1 MAFLLFDGIDI
12 TKHIKVKDVNRDSQS
27 EIEVEAVLQ
36 TASGSSAQSVIRTLK
51 KLLYHDDYK
60 ELIFGDEPD
69 KFYYAK
75 VISDFKT
82 DRKRAHY
89 QYVTITFE
97 VKNGI
102 AWQTTYN
109 DVKDI
114 TKNTKQVDIK
124 IDNDGT
130 TTALPIIQVDFKGDN
145 GFLSVVSPKQILEIG
160 SPEAAD
166 MISYARSERLF
177 DYRNFKSYD
186 AYVVSAKN
194 VAITDV
200 IGQKQT
206 GSISTFALNGGD
218 WLGTLSQESF
228 ADTIDGSGLT
238 FNIPANS
245 EGQVG
250 SLYEQLY
257 WMSWFETGSA
267 NQMGVIKVSV
277 SDANG
282 KFLYAKIIEKTSLKN
297 IATVK
302 FVMATSDTTTQ
313 VMQSI
318 DFVPSY
324 KQSENGYLSDN
335 GHDAMYRSDDTVTFY
350 HAGGYYPFRSDYIK
364 SKKSKQVHVYIG
376 SVRGQNK
383 VTNLFVANLMYQ
395 SDKVAKIADVPN
407 RFGNGD
413 TVIIDC
419 EKKQVL
425 VNGRVDNEIIFGSE
439 FPKLPIGQTT
449 TRLLFSSWNSSVP
462 DVSVKYRKRYN

>member
-12 TKHIKVKDVNRDSQS
+12 TKYIKVKDVNRDNQS

-36 TASGSSAQSVIRTLK
+36 STSGASAQSVIRTLK
-51 KLLYHDDYK
+51 KLLHHDDYK

-75 VISDFKT
+75 VTSIFET
-82 DRKRAHY
+82 ERKRSYY
-89 QYVTITFE
+89 QYITITFE
-97 VKNGI
+97 VKNGL

-109 DVKDI
+109 DVEKI
-114 TKNTKQVDIK
+114 TKSAKQVDIE

-130 TTALPIIQVDFKGDN
+130 ATALPIIQVDFTGDN

-166 MISYARSERLF
+166 TISYARSERLF

-186 AYVVSAKN
+186 AYKAATKN
-194 VAITDV
+194 AAITDV
-200 IGQKQT
+200 AGQKQS
-206 GSISTFALNGGD
+206 GKISTFNMKGNE
-218 WLGTLSQESF
+218 WLGSVAQANF
-228 ADTIDGSGLT
+228 ADTIDGAGLT
-238 FNIPANS
+238 FDIPANS

-257 WMSWFETGSA
+257 WMSWFETGLV

-277 SDANG
+277 SDDKG
-282 KFLYAKIIEKTSLKN
+282 KFLYGKTIEKTSLKN

-313 VMQSI
+313 VMQPI

-324 KQSENGYLSDN
+324 KKSENGYLSDN
-335 GHDAMYRSDDTVTFY
+335 GHDAMYRSDETVTFY
-350 HAGGYYPFRSDYIK
+350 HAGGYYPYRSDYIK
-364 SKKSKQVHVYIG
+364 SRKSKQVHVYIG

-383 VTNLFVANLMYQ
+383 VTNLFVSNLMYQ

-407 RFGNGD
+407 RFGKGD

-419 EKKQVL
+419 EKKQVT
-425 VNGRVDNEIIFGSE
+425 VNGRIDNEIIFGSE
-439 FPKLPIGQTT
+439 FPKLPIGKTI

-462 DVSVKYRKRYN
+462 NVSAKFRKRYD